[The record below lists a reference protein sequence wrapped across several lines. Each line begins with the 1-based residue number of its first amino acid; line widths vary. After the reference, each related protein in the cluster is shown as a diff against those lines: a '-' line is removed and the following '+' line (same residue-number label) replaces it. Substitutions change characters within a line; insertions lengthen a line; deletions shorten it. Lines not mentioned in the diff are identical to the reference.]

1 MWGGVPETPKDPPRK
16 PAGATEVRW
25 QRFSSF
31 WPCGARFAGPA
42 CGMGFYAISLR
53 IIPQACPPRLSRPT
67 VSMSDVDKP
76 QLIRAAAYV
85 RMSTEHQQY
94 STSNQMDVIREYALR
109 RGMEIVREYSDEGK
123 SGLNIRGR
131 DALAQMIQDV
141 ESGKADFSCILVYD
155 VSRWGRFQDAD
166 ESAYYEY
173 ICRRADISVHYC
185 AEQFENDGS
194 PVSTIVK
201 GVKRAMAGEYSRE
214 LSSKVFQGACR
225 LIQLGYKQGGTA
237 GYGLRRMLIDEHG
250 NRKGILE
257 KGQQK
262 SIQTDRVI
270 LVPGP
275 EEEVLNVRW
284 MYEAFLREGKTETE
298 IATNLNARGILT
310 DFERQWTR
318 GTVHEVLT
326 NEKYVGNNVY
336 HRTSFKL
343 KLKHV
348 QNPKEKW
355 IRAESA
361 FEGIIDITIFQAVQE
376 IILARS
382 QKLTAE
388 EMLDRLREV
397 LKKHGRISGLLI
409 DEQEGLPSSSAFQHR
424 FGSLVTAYRLIGYDP
439 GIDYSFIEVNRQLRR
454 QYPVIVAD
462 AILRLEQIGAQVF
475 QDKTTDLLHINDEL
489 WVSIV
494 LCRHVTTP
502 AGFSRWLVRLDEGL
516 RPDIT
521 IAIRMNTSND
531 APRDYYLLPA
541 IDMTWET
548 LRVAEDNGVYLDAYR
563 FDSLDYFFGMAKRC
577 PIEEAA

>member
-1 MWGGVPETPKDPPRK
+1 MSEPTPPP
-16 PAGATEVRW
+16 T
-25 QRFSSF
+25 
-31 WPCGARFAGPA
+31 
-42 CGMGFYAISLR
+42 
-53 IIPQACPPRLSRPT
+53 T
-67 VSMSDVDKP
+67 
-76 QLIRAAAYV
+76 IRAAAYV

-123 SGLNIRGR
+123 SGLNIQGR
-131 DALAQMIQDV
+131 DALAQMIRDV
-141 ESGKADFSCILVYD
+141 ENDKADFSCILAYD

-173 ICRRADISVHYC
+173 ICRRADIAVHYC

-257 KGQQK
+257 MGQQK

-275 EEEVLNVRW
+275 ADEVANVRW
-284 MYEAFLREGKTETE
+284 MYEAFSQDGNTERE
-298 IATNLNARGILT
+298 IATDLNARGILT
-310 DFERQWTR
+310 DFERPWTR
-318 GTVHEVLT
+318 GTVHEILT

-343 KLKHV
+343 KNKHV

-361 FEGIIDITIFQAVQE
+361 FEGIIDIKTFQAVQA

-382 QKLTAE
+382 LKLTDD

-397 LKKHGRISGLLI
+397 LKRHGRISGLLI
-409 DEQEGLPSSSAFQHR
+409 DEHEDLPSSSAFQHR
-424 FGSLVTAYRLIGYDP
+424 FGSLITAYRLIGYDP
-439 GIDYSFIEVNRQLRR
+439 GIDYSFIEVNRELRR

-462 AILRLEQIGAQVF
+462 AILRLEQIGAGVF
-475 QDKTTDLLHINDEL
+475 QDKTTDLLHINAEL
-489 WVSIV
+489 RVSIV
-494 LCRHVTTP
+494 LCRHVTTA
-502 AGFSRWLVRLDEGL
+502 AGFSRWVVRLDEGL

-521 IAIRMNTSND
+521 IAIRMNASND

-541 IDMTWET
+541 IDMAWET
-548 LRVAEDNGVYLDAYR
+548 LRVAEDNGIYLDAYR